1 VTQRADHEYA
11 VIAGFGLPGRA
22 VAETLDARGVPYCV
36 IEVNEQTVS
45 RCLRAGM
52 RIIEGDAGDPRTL
65 DRAEIGRA
73 TLFVVA
79 IPDDDVM
86 LKAVAMGRKL
96 NPNVRIVARCAYLS
110 AGMKATAAGADE
122 VVVAEQVMA
131 TEMARVVGGEGR

>member
-1 VTQRADHEYA
+1 MSEGASHDYA
-11 VIAGFGLPGRA
+11 IIAGFGLPGRA
-22 VAETLDARGVPYCV
+22 VAEALDARGVPYCV

-52 RIIEGDAGDPRTL
+52 RIIEGDAGEPRTL

-79 IPDDDVM
+79 IPDDEVM

-96 NPNVRIVARCAYLS
+96 NPKVRIVARATYLS

-122 VVVAEQVMA
+122 VVVAEKVMA
-131 TEMARVVGGEGR
+131 AEMARVVGG